1 MNLLEFQAKKLLA
14 VNGIRVPQGRRIE
27 CLADLEEMDFPAF
40 LKAQIPV
47 GGRGKAGVVQ
57 MAANRKEAVAVAADL
72 LGREVKGY
80 TIRTLTAE
88 AALSIQREIYIACF
102 NDKNGN
108 RPMFMISPQ
117 GGMDIEPLVRDIPHQ
132 LIRRPIDPLMGIMD
146 FEIRHMAAG
155 LDLEYSRE
163 FAAVVQGMWH
173 ILRYEDATLVE
184 INPLALTDDGRV
196 VAVDAKIILDDNA
209 AFRHADL
216 RSDVET
222 GQKGL
227 VIKNESRAERL
238 ARRYQMSYVLMDGD
252 IGIIADGAGTG
263 MLTLDLVSDMG
274 GRRANFCE
282 MGGRAAA
289 EGAEQA
295 MEIVL
300 ANPSVTALI
309 ISLIGGMT
317 RMDEVAA
324 GIDAYLRKNDCNVP
338 IAVRMCGTGA
348 DAGGRILAAHGLKI
362 HNDLWET
369 VAQAVKRR

>member
-117 GGMDIEPLVRDIPHQ
+117 GGM
-132 LIRRPIDPLMGIMD
+132 
-146 FEIRHMAAG
+146 
-155 LDLEYSRE
+155 SRE

-274 GRRANFCE
+274 GRPANFCE